1 MRQKT
6 TWCVQ
11 LFWILKSFSG
21 RKFRPTA
28 KTVKQV
34 PVRPVW
40 PAVDS
45 RVRIWLPS
53 SGRKPTRFPS
63 LNPSGRRSIS
73 SRRFSG
79 QCLRCEGTID
89 LLEGTENGQGAGY
102 GNGSEG
108 TQENGGDTIFL
119 SANQSANETPQNIV
133 PAPEPTRSST
143 TGQRN
148 MKQMFSDTVGKVF
161 GRVQREEA
169 TYCRFHNVDTPP
181 KTASAHSFAQ
191 QFPTPREFEQLPKGK
206 NVTINS
212 DLNEEYTISNNVSIL
227 LPCLPKNC

>member
-1 MRQKT
+1 MFGTR
-6 TWCVQ
+6 
-11 LFWILKSFSG
+11 SDS
-21 RKFRPTA
+21 
-28 KTVKQV
+28 
-34 PVRPVW
+34 
-40 PAVDS
+40 AVLEKKGSTHLVAAQSHLDAC
-45 RVRIWLPS
+45 
-53 SGRKPTRFPS
+53 
-63 LNPSGRRSIS
+63 RSNV
-73 SRRFSG
+73 
-79 QCLRCEGTID
+79 LRCEGAID

-102 GNGSEG
+102 GNGTERIR
-108 TQENGGDTIFL
+108 ENGGDTIFL
-119 SANQSANETPQNIV
+119 SANQSANETPQNII

-161 GRVQREEA
+161 GRVQSEEA

-227 LPCLPKNC
+227 LPCIGTDGMHRFWHASTIKCVDFCK